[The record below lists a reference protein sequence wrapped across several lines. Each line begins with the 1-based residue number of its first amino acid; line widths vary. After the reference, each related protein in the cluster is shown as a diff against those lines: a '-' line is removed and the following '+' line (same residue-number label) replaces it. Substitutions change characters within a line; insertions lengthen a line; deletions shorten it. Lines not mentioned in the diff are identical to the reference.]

1 MCGVLVRLGIET
13 RLQLAI
19 TICIIALLTATT
31 LGSSGSATWVFILY
45 RTLLPTITVLSVIGC
60 WNQDTRLCRVYL
72 ACTSV
77 LFGLMLVSVLRI
89 QGSHFDGFYLWF
101 KYVFFAA
108 AFLPLAHYTR
118 YQSARW
124 KALLLGMVVGIVVVY
139 LVSDLLWKHDQV
151 AGFSRTN
158 ANYFGTYLLIGLAGI
173 MVGAIFG
180 TSTR

>member
-1 MCGVLVRLGIET
+1 MCSFRTSEPTKMTKCVKLSDAECKLPSLSETKVVAPSPRVEFSWLNATVCGVLVRLGIET

-19 TICIIALLTATT
+19 TVCIIALVTATT
-31 LGSSGSATWVFILY
+31 LGGSGSATWVFILY
-45 RTLLPTITVLSVIGC
+45 RTLLPSITVLSVIGC

-124 KALLLGMVVGIVVVY
+124 KALLLGM
-139 LVSDLLWKHDQV
+139 SM
-151 AGFSRTN
+151 RN
-158 ANYFGTYLLIGLAGI
+158 
-173 MVGAIFG
+173 
-180 TSTR
+180 